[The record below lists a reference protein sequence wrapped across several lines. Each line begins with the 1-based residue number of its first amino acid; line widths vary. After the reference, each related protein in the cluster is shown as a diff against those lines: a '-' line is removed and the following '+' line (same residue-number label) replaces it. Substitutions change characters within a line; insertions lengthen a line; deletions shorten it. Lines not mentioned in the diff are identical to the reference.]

1 MTACFLLAYLWTVDY
16 NRAMKSQKEK
26 DVSHMK
32 KNLLV
37 LFMLLTVL
45 LTACG
50 APEEPVQPT
59 EPTAVE
65 TQAPT
70 APPPVDIGGTLVE
83 LDATGLNL
91 AENAYELEMLLAAAP
106 QLSAVSQIELGLMD
120 LTFEQVEMIRTA
132 FPNAQTGYS
141 LGLFGQTVD
150 ANTEYLDLS
159 SMALDQVQEVLAR
172 LPLLTGLQQINFVS
186 EDGVCVFA
194 IEDIPVLDEFRQ
206 LLPEVD
212 FRVRFELFGQTV
224 TSEDERIEY
233 YLVSIGNEG
242 VEQVRAVLPYLTS
255 CQYLL
260 MDGCDVDNEVM
271 AQLREDFPQTKV
283 VWRVW
288 LVKPQYNS
296 ERLMRLASF
305 LTDTHRIRTVA
316 VTDKTSD
323 VLKYC
328 TETKYVDFGHNF
340 EISDFSFLGYMP
352 KLEAAIIGLT
362 NCNDISMLVNCP
374 ELEYLEVYGSKVT
387 DISALASCTKLKHLN
402 ISRMDIDDITC
413 LYGLELERLRCV
425 DTDVPKEQLEEYAR
439 LHPDCQML
447 LEGYAPHQNGWRYD
461 DDGNKVPRY
470 ALLQEQMEYAIDAQ
484 YGIK

>member
-1 MTACFLLAYLWTVDY
+1 
-16 NRAMKSQKEK
+16 
-26 DVSHMK
+26 MK

-37 LFMLLTVL
+37 AFLLLALVL
-45 LTACG
+45 TGCG
-50 APEEPVQPT
+50 SQEAPEPT
-59 EPTAVE
+59 EAPTVAPTE
-65 TQAPT
+65 APT
-70 APPPVDIGGTLVE
+70 APPPVDVGGTMIE
-83 LDATGLNL
+83 RDATALDL
-91 AENAYELEMLLAAAP
+91 ASMTYDMDTLLAAAP
-106 QLSAVSQIELGLMD
+106 QLEQITQIDLGVTE
-120 LTFEQVEMIRTA
+120 LTFAQVESIKAA
-132 FPNAQTGYS
+132 FPNAQVTY
-141 LGLFGQTVD
+141 GLELLGQTAD
-150 ANTEYLDLS
+150 ETTEYLDFS
-159 SMALDQVQEVLAR
+159 AMELDQTQELLAR

-186 EDGVCVFA
+186 EDGVCVFDLDSISA
-194 IEDIPVLDEFRQ
+194 LDEFRAT
-206 LLPEVD
+206 LPEVN
-212 FRVRFELFGQTV
+212 FKVSFELFGQTV

-233 YLVSIGNEG
+233 YCVSIGNEG
-242 VEQVRAVLPYLTS
+242 VESVRKVLPYLTS
-255 CQYLL
+255 CTYLL

-271 AQLREDFPQTKV
+271 AQLRDDFPQTKV

-296 ERLMRLASF
+296 ERLLRCGSF
-305 LTDTHRIRTVA
+305 LTDTHRIRTIL
-316 VTDKTSD
+316 VTDRTCD

-328 TETKYVDFGHNF
+328 TETKYVDFGHNL

-387 DISALASCTKLKHLN
+387 DISPLAACTKLKHLN
-402 ISRMDIDDITC
+402 ISRMDIDDITSI
-413 LYGLELERLRCV
+413 YGLELERLRCV
-425 DTDVPKEQLEEYAR
+425 DTDVPKAQLEEYAS

-447 LEGYAPHQNGWRYD
+447 LKGYAPHQNGWRYD

>member
-1 MTACFLLAYLWTVDY
+1 
-16 NRAMKSQKEK
+16 
-26 DVSHMK
+26 MK
-32 KNLLV
+32 KNLLI
-37 LFMLLTVL
+37 LLMLLVVL
-45 LTACG
+45 LAACG
-50 APEEPVQPT
+50 TGEESIQPT

-65 TQAPT
+65 TQTPT

-83 LDATGLNL
+83 MDATELNL
-91 AENAYELEMLLAAAP
+91 EEKAYELEALLAAAP
-106 QLSAVSQIELGLMD
+106 QLGAVSQIELGLID
-120 LTFEQVEMIRTA
+120 LSFEQVEMVRAA
-132 FPNAQTGYS
+132 FPDAQIGYS
-141 LGLFGQTVD
+141 LDLLGQTVD
-150 ANTEYLDLS
+150 VNAEELDLS
-159 SMALDQVQEVLAR
+159 SMTLDQAQNILAR
-172 LPLLTGLQQINFVS
+172 LPLLTGLKQINFVS

-194 IEDIPVLDEFRQ
+194 VEDISVLDEFRAQ
-206 LLPEVD
+206 LPEVD
-212 FRVRFELFGQTV
+212 FRVSFELFGQTV

-233 YLVSIGNEG
+233 YLVPIGNEG
-242 VEQVRAVLPYLTS
+242 VEQVRAVLPYLSS

-271 AQLREDFPQTKV
+271 AQLRDDFPQTKV

-296 ERLMRLASF
+296 PRLMRLASF

-316 VTDKTSD
+316 VTDKTCD

-340 EISDFSFLGYMP
+340 EISDFSFLAYMP

-362 NCNDISMLVNCP
+362 YCDDISMLVNCP

-387 DISALASCTKLKHLN
+387 DLSPLAACTKLKHLN

-413 LYGLELERLRCV
+413 LYDLELERLRCV

-447 LEGYAPHQNGWRYD
+447 LEGYAPHLNGWRYD
-461 DDGNKVPRY
+461 EDGNKVPRY
-470 ALLQEQMEYAIDAQ
+470 ALLQEQMEYAIDAE